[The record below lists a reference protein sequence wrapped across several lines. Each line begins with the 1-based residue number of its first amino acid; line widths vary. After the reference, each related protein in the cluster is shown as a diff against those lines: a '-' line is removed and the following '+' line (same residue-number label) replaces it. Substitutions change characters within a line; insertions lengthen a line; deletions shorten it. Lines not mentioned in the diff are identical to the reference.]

1 MAGTLAQS
9 QRHVA
14 FRVGLN
20 PYGLTYTVGL
30 QGWGTP
36 RANPNAVGVNG
47 FIDIARAIGARCLEL
62 DSRWLLPLA
71 SDALEALRDRIAALE
86 CAVIYSQGLTGEPG
100 ETLAGAIRV
109 TRAIGGALIRLHLSP
124 VLEGAR
130 AARGSGWADIVQH
143 ARRTLAAEAPRAADA
158 GLDIAIEDHQDFG
171 SEELLDLAAS
181 AGPNVGLVLDTG
193 NPFAVGEDPVAF
205 VRRAAPRVR
214 HVHLKDYRA
223 QFTAEGY
230 RLVRCPIG
238 DGAAP
243 LAEMARVLSSHHA
256 SLTASIECGALE
268 ARHIRL
274 FTPGWWTGYPPRDA
288 SELGTALGRL
298 FARRLGEDDDYRT
311 PWEQDAPGEAIAAGE
326 RSDLDRSVDN
336 LRALGWM

>member
-1 MAGTLAQS
+1 MGRTVAQ
-9 QRHVA
+9 RDGRA
-14 FRVGLN
+14 IFRIGLN

-36 RANPNAVGVNG
+36 RANPRAIGVEG
-47 FIDIARAIGARCLEL
+47 FIDIARGIGARCLEL
-62 DSRWLLPLA
+62 DSRWLLALDDSALA
-71 SDALEALRDRIAALE
+71 ALRDRIAPLD
-86 CAVIYSQGLTGEPG
+86 CAVVYSQGLTGGPG
-100 ETLAGAIRV
+100 ETLAGAVRV
-109 TRAIGGALIRLHLSP
+109 SRAIGGELIRLHLSP

-130 AARGSGWADIVQH
+130 AARGAGWADIVRH
-143 ARRTLAAEAPRAADA
+143 ARQTLVAEAPRAADA

-171 SEELLDLAAS
+171 SEELLDLATT
-181 AGPNVGLVLDTG
+181 AGPNVGIVLDTG
-193 NPFAVGEDPVAF
+193 NPFAVGEDPMAF
-205 VRRAAPRVR
+205 VGRVAPRVR

-223 QFTAEGY
+223 AFTPEGY

-238 DGAAP
+238 DGSAP
-243 LAEMARVLSSHHA
+243 LAEMAGVLASHHA

-274 FTPGWWTGYPPRDA
+274 FTPGWWTGYPPREA

-298 FARRLGEDDDYRT
+298 YARRLGEDEDDKT
-311 PWEQDAPGEAIAAGE
+311 PWEREAPEDAIVAYE
-326 RSDLDRSVDN
+326 RSDLDRSVQN

>member
-1 MAGTLAQS
+1 MGGTVAQ
-9 QRHVA
+9 RGA
-14 FRVGLN
+14 RAIFEIGLN

-30 QGWGTP
+30 QGWGTS
-36 RANPNAVGVNG
+36 RANPNAVGVDG

-62 DSRWLLPLA
+62 DSRWLLPL
-71 SDALEALRDRIAALE
+71 DAAALATLRDHIAPLGY
-86 CAVIYSQGLTGEPG
+86 AVIYSQGLTGEPG

-109 TRAIGGALIRLHLSP
+109 TRAIGGTLIRLHLSP

-130 AARGSGWADIVQH
+130 AARGSGWTDIVQH
-143 ARRTLAAEAPRAADA
+143 ARRTLVAEAPRAADT

-171 SEELLDLAAS
+171 SEELLDLATN
-181 AGPNVGLVLDTG
+181 AGPNVGIVLDTG
-193 NPFAVGEDPVAF
+193 NPFAVGEDPIAF
-205 VRRAAPRVR
+205 VGRVAPRVR

-223 QFTAEGY
+223 AFTAEGY

-238 DGAAP
+238 DGSAP
-243 LAEMARVLSSHHA
+243 LAEMAEVLAPHHA

-274 FTPGWWTGYPPRDA
+274 FTPAWWNGYPPREA

-298 FARRLGEDDDYRT
+298 YAKRLDERDDYRT
-311 PWEQDAPGEAIAAGE
+311 PWERNAPGEAIVAYEGN
-326 RSDLDRSVDN
+326 DLDRSVHN